1 MPLRDTVSGTY
12 VQATHIAQMK
22 VISVTSTSDG
32 DRRVVLREALDRL
45 PRVSLGN
52 FPTPLD
58 HLSRLSALLEGP
70 RILMKRE
77 DLSGLAMGG
86 NKARV
91 LEYVLGD
98 AVAKGHDAVVS
109 GAGIQSNLCRQLA
122 AAAAKLGMKATLV
135 LSGVLPA
142 RVDGNLL
149 LNYVFG
155 AKVVSAP
162 PGELTDQSCLEAAAD
177 DLRREGYNP
186 YVINLMS
193 GTGPLGALAFVDCML
208 EIDEQLEAAGIHEA
222 TIYVTSGSGGTHAG
236 LALGASFVG
245 MPVRVQGV
253 SIMYPRKVLE
263 PRVSSIVCDSSKLL
277 GLPAPDMP
285 WPITV
290 DDNYSGG
297 DYGVLTDAAKK
308 AIEVTART
316 EGILLDPLYTG
327 KAMSALIGHVLE
339 GRVSKRDTVIFVH
352 TGGTPALFAY
362 GDWLMNQMEG
372 GCCCGESPLR

>member
-1 MPLRDTVSGTY
+1 MS
-12 VQATHIAQMK
+12 
-22 VISVTSTSDG
+22 STSYG
-32 DRRVVLREALDRL
+32 ERGVVLREALDRL
-45 PRVSLGN
+45 PRVSLGK

-58 HLSRLSALLEGP
+58 DLFRLSALLEGP

-98 AVAKGHDAVVS
+98 AVTKGYDAVVT
-109 GAGIQSNLCRQLA
+109 GAGMQSNLCRQLA
-122 AAAAKLGMKATLV
+122 AAAAKIGMKATLV
-135 LSGVLPA
+135 LSGVLPD

-149 LNYVFG
+149 LNYIFG
-155 AKVVSAP
+155 ARVVSAP
-162 PGELTDQSCLEAAAD
+162 AGEITNQSCLEAAAD
-177 DLRREGYNP
+177 DLRSEGYNP
-186 YVINLMS
+186 YVINLMG
-193 GTGPLGALAFVDCML
+193 GTAPLGSLAFVDCML
-208 EIDEQLEAAGIHEA
+208 ETYTQLEAAGIHEA

-245 MPVRVQGV
+245 MPIRVQGV

-263 PRVSSIVCDSSKLL
+263 SRISSVVFESSRLL
-277 GLPAPDMP
+277 GLPVPDKP
-285 WPITV
+285 CSVTV
-290 DDNYSGG
+290 DDKYSGG
-297 DYGVLTDAAKK
+297 DYGVLTDAAKE

-327 KAMSALIGHVLE
+327 KTMSALIDHVRQ
-339 GRVSKRDTVIFVH
+339 GRLGTDDTVIFVH

-362 GDWLMNQMEG
+362 GDWLMN
-372 GCCCGESPLR
+372 